1 MAGTTLSQKKQK
13 IEQRIHREELK
24 LAHLKTKV
32 NKAKLADTRLKQ
44 RLGELLFTM
53 NWQEFDSRKLSDRI
67 KHVRAT
73 MLDPSTHEDFKI
85 QGENTLHRLEMDKVY
100 KPSPSRLS
108 QDQITKFNL
117 LKISLGDLLI
127 KHELHNYPRATVFG
141 ALLEFNRRLH
151 NRKPMS
157 DK

>member
-1 MAGTTLSQKKQK
+1 MASTTLSQKKQK
-13 IEQRIHREELK
+13 LEQRIHREELK
-24 LAHLKTKV
+24 LAHIKNKA

-53 NWQEFDSRKLSDRI
+53 SWQELNSVELSIRI

-85 QGENTLHRLEMDKVY
+85 LGENTLHRLQMDKVY
-100 KPSPSRLS
+100 KPSPFRLS
-108 QDQITKFNL
+108 QDQITQLNL
-117 LKISLGDLLI
+117 LKISLGELLV
-127 KHELHNYPRATVFG
+127 KHELHKYPRATVFG
-141 ALLEFNRRLH
+141 ALLEFNHQLH
-151 NRKPMS
+151 DRQPMS

>member
-13 IEQRIHREELK
+13 LEQRIHREELK

-53 NWQEFDSRKLSDRI
+53 SWQELDGVELSDRI
-67 KHVRAT
+67 KQVRAT

-85 QGENTLHRLEMDKVY
+85 LGENTQHRLEMDKVY
-100 KPSPSRLS
+100 KPSTSRLS
-108 QDQITKFNL
+108 QDQVTQLNL

-127 KHELHNYPRATVFG
+127 NHELHKYPRATVFG

-151 NRKPMS
+151 DSRLMS

>member
-1 MAGTTLSQKKQK
+1 MVATTLFQKKQK
-13 IEQRIHREELK
+13 LEQRIHREELK

-53 NWQEFDSRKLSDRI
+53 RWQQLDSVELSDRI
-67 KHVRAT
+67 KQVLAT
-73 MLDPSTHEDFKI
+73 LLDPNTHEDLKKL
-85 QGENTLHRLEMDKVY
+85 GENTLHCLEMDKVY
-100 KPSPSRLS
+100 KPSPSRPS
-108 QDQITKFNL
+108 QDQITQTNL
-117 LKISLGDLLI
+117 LKISLGELLI

-141 ALLEFNRRLH
+141 ALLEFNHRLH
-151 NRKPMS
+151 DSKPMS

>member
-1 MAGTTLSQKKQK
+1 MAATTLSNKKHK
-13 IEQRIHREELK
+13 LEQRIHREELK

-32 NKAKLADTRLKQ
+32 NKAKLAENRFKL

-53 NWQEFDSRKLSDRI
+53 NWQELDSVELSDRI
-67 KHVRAT
+67 KRVRAT
-73 MLDPSTHEDFKI
+73 MLDPNTHEDFKI
-85 QGENTLHRLEMDKVY
+85 LGENTLHRLELDRIY

-108 QDQITKFNL
+108 QDQITQLNL
-117 LKISLGDLLI
+117 LKTSLGDLLI

-151 NRKPMS
+151 DRKPMS